1 MNFLTDWG
9 FSTHSWKGARGEYW
23 VMAQVAIVLGFVA
36 LPAYRPPSLNLAA
49 PGLYGLWFV
58 AAALGLLALVL
69 LAKGLVDLGHSLTPL
84 PYPRE
89 DGHLVRSGVYA
100 LVRHPLYSGL
110 IVAAFSWALY
120 QVSLSHLI
128 GTILVF
134 VFFNAKASREERWLL
149 QKYPDYANYQQQVKR
164 LIPWLY

>member
-9 FSTHSWKGARGEYW
+9 FSTHSWKGERGEYW
-23 VMAQVAIVLGFVA
+23 VLAQVAIVLGFVA
-36 LPAYRPPSLNLAA
+36 LPAYRPPSLNLSA
-49 PGLYGLWFV
+49 PVLYGLWFV

-89 DGHLVRSGVYA
+89 DGQLVRSGVYGF
-100 LVRHPLYSGL
+100 VRHPLYGGL

-120 QVSLSHLI
+120 KVSLSHLI

-149 QKYPDYANYQQQVKR
+149 QKYPDYADYQQQVKR